1 MLLTCHANSLSELR
15 RCYNASGGI
24 FILSLQSTKYG
35 YRPLPA
41 FITEENFEK
50 ALEFLKKHHP
60 DKVTML
66 QEWYI
71 LDENDEGPSKTYVL
85 KHLLDVN
92 DKVFWNEVLPSLRE
106 ALQGQSFDPSSP
118 DLKVNF
124 SVTEYEV
131 VEVCLYPLF
140 S

>member
-1 MLLTCHANSLSELR
+1 
-15 RCYNASGGI
+15 
-24 FILSLQSTKYG
+24 
-35 YRPLPA
+35 
-41 FITEENFEK
+41 
-50 ALEFLKKHHP
+50 
-60 DKVTML
+60 ML

-92 DKVFWNEVLPSLRE
+92 DKVFWDEVLPSLRE
-106 ALQGQSFDPSSP
+106 ALNGQSFDPSSP

-131 VEVCLYPLF
+131 EVCLLLTHSLF
-140 S
+140 ELKLASLLIFLQIRKAIALNAERHPGEPSRLLWTRRRYKEEITTSSFRHWDYNDGVF

>member
-1 MLLTCHANSLSELR
+1 
-15 RCYNASGGI
+15 
-24 FILSLQSTKYG
+24 
-35 YRPLPA
+35 
-41 FITEENFEK
+41 
-50 ALEFLKKHHP
+50 
-60 DKVTML
+60 ML

-131 VEVCLYPLF
+131 VEVCLL
-140 S
+140 

>member
-1 MLLTCHANSLSELR
+1 MLH
-15 RCYNASGGI
+15 
-24 FILSLQSTKYG
+24 
-35 YRPLPA
+35 
-41 FITEENFEK
+41 
-50 ALEFLKKHHP
+50 
-60 DKVTML
+60 
-66 QEWYI
+66 EWYI

-92 DKVFWNEVLPSLRE
+92 DKVLWGEVLPSLRE

-140 S
+140 SWSITSSFRHWDYNDGVFWLLFEKCE